1 MSLWDRLRSNRLALA
16 AAVAL
21 PVLLVA
27 GFVGWSLASGTP
39 EASPSAGPTAS
50 PTPTASPSPT
60 PIPTPTASPTPVPT
74 PTPTPRPEGLR
85 DGRLTLLVLG
95 SDNDT
100 ARQIRRGGDYLT
112 DAITVVSIT
121 ENGRRMSLF
130 SLPRDTADLPMPD
143 GSIWSGKINSM
154 AFFRGPATTRD
165 AMSLLLGIRIDHYV
179 MVDMDD
185 FKRIVNAAGGV
196 VVRVPYTLADK
207 RCTIGPGKQRLDGGL
222 ALCFA
227 RHRVVDSDYAR
238 ADRHQQLLLAIM
250 RRVVG
255 RDVEV
260 GPLVRSLASLQTD
273 IPLSELRPYADLLRR
288 ARRADVNRVVLGPPT
303 YTTFAGVAGAR
314 GWISIP
320 NIPAIQQTVAAMLA
334 R

>member
-1 MSLWDRLRSNRLALA
+1 MTFWERLRANRLALA
-16 AAVAL
+16 AAVTL
-21 PVLLVA
+21 PVLVVI
-27 GFVGWSLASGTP
+27 GFVGWSMMSGTP
-39 EASPSAGPTAS
+39 TPSPTAGPTAS
-50 PTPTASPSPT
+50 PTPTPTASPT
-60 PIPTPTASPTPVPT
+60 PVPTPTASPTPVPT
-74 PTPTPRPEGLR
+74 PTPTPQPEGLR

-112 DAITVVSIT
+112 DAITVVSVT

-165 AMSLLLGIRIDHYV
+165 VMSLLLGIRIDHYV

-185 FKRIVNAAGGV
+185 FRQIVNAAGGV

-207 RCTIGPGKQRLDGGL
+207 RCVIGPGKQRLDGGL

-227 RHRVVDSDYAR
+227 RHRTVDSDYAR

-250 RRVVG
+250 RRMVS
-255 RDVEV
+255 RDVRI
-260 GPLVRSLASLQTD
+260 GPLVRSLSSLQTD
-273 IPLSELRPYADLLRR
+273 IPLSDLPAYADLLGR
-288 ARRADVNRVVLGPPT
+288 ARRADVSRVVFRPPT
-303 YTTFAGVAGAR
+303 YTTFAGIAGAR
-314 GWISIP
+314 GWISVP
-320 NIPAIQQTVAAMLA
+320 NVPAIQQTVAAMLA